1 MAYEIQVADADGVFA
16 IEDYYCDGAVEPCLS
31 QRYCEIPMSVLKAS
45 SYNLKW
51 NNLIVAKV
59 RARNLYGWSLL
70 SEANTDG
77 ARIQTAPAKI
87 QDLVEDNSM
96 TSEEQLV
103 FRWSLLTTG
112 SETGGTEIISYN
124 VQYDRGTNS
133 KTWFN
138 LAGFVSNFIDS
149 EYIATAEI
157 NKGTSYNV
165 RVRARNYW
173 GWGEFSEILTIKA
186 STVPD
191 EV

>member
-1 MAYEIQVADADGVFA
+1 
-16 IEDYYCDGAVEPCLS
+16 
-31 QRYCEIPMSVLKAS
+31 MSVLKAS
-45 SYNLKW
+45 TYNLKW

-133 KTWFN
+133 KTWYN

-191 EV
+191 QV